1 MKNPM
6 GQNFYSIDTSIP
18 FWDRVF
24 TVTPLVVIGT
34 KEDDSY
40 DLAPKHMAIPLGFD
54 NYYGFVCTPKH
65 ATYKNIKKTEEFT
78 VSFLLPNQVVMAS
91 LSASPRCDDI
101 SKSKSIV
108 EALPTIKATMVD
120 ALCIAESY
128 LFLECELFKII
139 DGFNENVIITGK
151 IIAAYID
158 KNYLK
163 DSERDEQQQ
172 LKENPLLAYI
182 SYGRFAEISETFHF
196 RKTLSVEWL

>member
-182 SYGRFAEISETFHF
+182 SYGRFAEISETFNF
-196 RKTLSVEWL
+196 PFPKDFKR